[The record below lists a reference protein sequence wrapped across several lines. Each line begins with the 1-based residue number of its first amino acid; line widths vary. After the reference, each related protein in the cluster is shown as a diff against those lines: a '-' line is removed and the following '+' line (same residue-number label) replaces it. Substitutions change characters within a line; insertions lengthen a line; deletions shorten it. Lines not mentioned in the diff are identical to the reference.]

1 MALAYVMGG
10 QQRWATG
17 LVALGSVI
25 AHTAVLLVFQLGQPR
40 IFFAMSRDGLLPK
53 AFAKVHPKYPTPH
66 VATILTGVFVGVTA
80 MFTSLD
86 EMVDLT
92 NIGTLFAFFLVCI
105 GIMILRIKDPGRERS
120 FRVPGGTY
128 LLPILGAISCIGLAY
143 YLPPKSWMRFV
154 YWLIAG
160 LVVYASYGYRHSRL
174 RALHAA
180 GHDFNPQSQF
190 PKDDLK

>member
-1 MALAYVMGG
+1 
-10 QQRWATG
+10 
-17 LVALGSVI
+17 
-25 AHTAVLLVFQLGQPR
+25 
-40 IFFAMSRDGLLPK
+40 
-53 AFAKVHPKYPTPH
+53 
-66 VATILTGVFVGVTA
+66 

-92 NIGTLFAFFLVCI
+92 NIGTLFAFFLVCM

-154 YWLIAG
+154 YWLAAG
-160 LVVYASYGYRHSRL
+160 LVFYALYGYRNSRL
-174 RALHAA
+174 RH
-180 GHDFNPQSQF
+180 GQPPGSMPHDFNPESQF
-190 PKDDLK
+190 PRDDVDK